1 MKFAFSAPD
10 RGTDERSALLG
21 GFRAAGFDGLQLKR
35 KQYENDLDDPDRFL
49 ARWDEKPGV
58 ASGLIT
64 AGDLGDEAIADLRR
78 VIGFA
83 AAVGSE
89 RIVYC
94 HGVPR
99 TSVSDNEMRR
109 FGRLFSELGAE
120 ALGQEVRLSLHHHY
134 NQPVM
139 HRPDFDVFFGE
150 VADGRVGLTIDTAH
164 LVKSGITD
172 VAGIITDFAS
182 VIDNVHVKD
191 IADGAFVPLGDGEID
206 FEPVFAAIE
215 AIGFDGWLCAD
226 EESGAVIVDAMAASH
241 RFLTRAVA
249 SVHGGIA

>member
-1 MKFAFSAPD
+1 MKLAFSAPD
-10 RGTDERSALLG
+10 RGPDERSVMLR
-21 GFRAAGFDGLQLKR
+21 GFRVAGFDGLQLKR
-35 KQYENDLDDPDRFL
+35 KQYEDDLDDPARFL
-49 ARWDEKPGV
+49 ARWAEVPGV

-64 AGDLGDEAIADLRR
+64 AGDLGAAAVADLRR

-99 TSVSDNEMRR
+99 ARVTDDDLRR
-109 FGRLFSELGAE
+109 FGRLLSDLGAE
-120 ALGQEVRLSLHHHY
+120 AQGHGVRLSLHHHH

-139 HRPDFDVFFGE
+139 HRPDFDVLFE
-150 VADGRVGLTIDTAH
+150 AATAGRLGLTVDTAH

-172 VAGIITDFAS
+172 IAGLITDFAP

-191 IADGAFVPLGDGEID
+191 FADGAFVPLGEGGID
-206 FEPVFAAIE
+206 FGPIFAAIE
-215 AIGFDGWLCAD
+215 TIGYDGWLCAD
-226 EESGAVIVDAMAASH
+226 EESGAVIADAMGASH
-241 RFLTRAVA
+241 RFLTTSVS
-249 SVHGGIA
+249 SVHGGVA